1 MYRLQTSQCSTLWLI
16 SSVDAR
22 GRERSDLV
30 PQPPLLSALAVVD
43 KNLSRLSRQLLG
55 DVPGDGLNVQGSF
68 LRAKFKRVV
77 AVVRLEGHPLLGGVQ
92 GSVVADDVAEVPRL
106 KEGQFVRFRK
116 VRIPQYYI
124 VHVDV
129 NDKCSQNTK

>member
-1 MYRLQTSQCSTLWLI
+1 MEILDFLKLGFSTLKQNPEVRDVDYQRTVHT
-16 SSVDAR
+16 SSLFEETQVELGVAPATEC
-22 GRERSDLV
+22 GAVREE
-30 PQPPLLSALAVVD
+30 
-43 KNLSRLSRQLLG
+43 
-55 DVPGDGLNVQGSF
+55 DVAAHRGDG
-68 LRAKFKRVV
+68 R
-77 AVVRLEGHPLLGGVQ
+77 
-92 GSVVADDVAEVPRL
+92 VVADDVAEVPRL

>member
-1 MYRLQTSQCSTLWLI
+1 MDDPLI
-16 SSVDAR
+16 KEIQVELGVAPAAE
-22 GRERSDLV
+22 GG
-30 PQPPLLSALAVVD
+30 AV
-43 KNLSRLSRQLLG
+43 G
-55 DVPGDGLNVQGSF
+55 DEDVVAHRGDG
-68 LRAKFKRVV
+68 R
-77 AVVRLEGHPLLGGVQ
+77 
-92 GSVVADDVAEVPRL
+92 VVADDVAEVPRL